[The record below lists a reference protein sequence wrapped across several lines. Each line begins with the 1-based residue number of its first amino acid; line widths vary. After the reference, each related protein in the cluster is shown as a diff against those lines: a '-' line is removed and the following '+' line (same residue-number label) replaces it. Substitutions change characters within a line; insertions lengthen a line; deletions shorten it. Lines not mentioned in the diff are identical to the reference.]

1 MTNTANLRHK
11 VVGADGA
18 TTGVELVMEEDSY
31 EPNVEIIKDGYLAL
45 RTTLEGKARIENDV
59 HAPLSYARD
68 LIDGFC
74 IGVQMATGNSEAI
87 NKENYLFPLLAND
100 VEGKMVITTDKF
112 FYDEI
117 TTKNDNLLLSKVQE
131 EFEGEAFEY
140 KVILENIAL
149 HLLSDTQHATLMQDR
164 GTYSSAQVAEEN
176 MYLHV
181 RRRHVVIVE
190 NIARYFPRACSAPSV
205 QKESL
210 PSQSTE
216 VSEKLIDS
224 AEWSRQK
231 EEKLNKLLMKM
242 METKSVNYRNVVPDK
257 SKSDKF
263 PNEQRGGQ
271 YNHYKEKRAE
281 KLRGETTRKQVEKEK
296 QFRAMQHI
304 LDSRKVEMASPIVSQ
319 AGKVNNI
326 KKVQKPQKN
335 LSQSTNPKSESTN
348 SGVMKK
354 AVSKSSSLPA
364 TRKLWPSAPLP

>member
-1 MTNTANLRHK
+1 
-11 VVGADGA
+11 
-18 TTGVELVMEEDSY
+18 
-31 EPNVEIIKDGYLAL
+31 
-45 RTTLEGKARIENDV
+45 
-59 HAPLSYARD
+59 
-68 LIDGFC
+68 
-74 IGVQMATGNSEAI
+74 
-87 NKENYLFPLLAND
+87 
-100 VEGKMVITTDKF
+100 
-112 FYDEI
+112 
-117 TTKNDNLLLSKVQE
+117 
-131 EFEGEAFEY
+131 
-140 KVILENIAL
+140 
-149 HLLSDTQHATLMQDR
+149 
-164 GTYSSAQVAEEN
+164 
-176 MYLHV
+176 
-181 RRRHVVIVE
+181 
-190 NIARYFPRACSAPSV
+190 
-205 QKESL
+205 
-210 PSQSTE
+210 
-216 VSEKLIDS
+216 
-224 AEWSRQK
+224 
-231 EEKLNKLLMKM
+231 M

-263 PNEQRGGQ
+263 PHEQRGGQ